1 MFKSKLTPKPT
12 EADLF
17 QLIKISTDSF
27 YPLQLP
33 VETPKTADDKDKE
46 TNEQSK
52 SSEELLH
59 GNALYDQTSRALDDM
74 LCTILDQ
81 DRSNAGLSG
90 IFKHIEPWIT
100 SVNEWERLRS
110 IKSLSR
116 TLKHFLELC
125 KKPKDADEVIKMRFK
140 WILFSK
146 FSLKR
151 SSI

>member
-1 MFKSKLTPKPT
+1 MIEIVKSKLSPKPT

-33 VETPKTADDKDKE
+33 VETPKTADDKDKDKE
-46 TNEQSK
+46 TSEQSAAK
-52 SSEELLH
+52 STEELLH

-125 KKPKDADEVIKMRFK
+125 KKPKEADEVIKMRFK
-140 WILFSK
+140 
-146 FSLKR
+146 
-151 SSI
+151 